1 MKHNFS
7 DYKHFGEY
15 NETQWR
21 LQRIYVQFTCLRA
34 PASNCEEDECGGV
47 IELLFLFTSNITAE
61 ETLIEYC
68 QLSSWDPTHQ
78 TTTTERAKQETLSS
92 AVSSQCMWLKQRFTS
107 VVPHHEQ
114 IQEISLPS
122 LGQISIPG
130 GIKKLQYHL
139 LLHSGSSLGV
149 GKR

>member
-7 DYKHFGEY
+7 DYKHFGEN

-34 PASNCEEDECGGV
+34 PASNCEEDECEGV

-68 QLSSWDPTHQ
+68 QLSSWDPTQQPPNEQSRKHFLVQ
-78 TTTTERAKQETLSS
+78 CL
-92 AVSSQCMWLKQRFTS
+92 VSVC
-107 VVPHHEQ
+107 
-114 IQEISLPS
+114 
-122 LGQISIPG
+122 G
-130 GIKKLQYHL
+130 
-139 LLHSGSSLGV
+139 
-149 GKR
+149 